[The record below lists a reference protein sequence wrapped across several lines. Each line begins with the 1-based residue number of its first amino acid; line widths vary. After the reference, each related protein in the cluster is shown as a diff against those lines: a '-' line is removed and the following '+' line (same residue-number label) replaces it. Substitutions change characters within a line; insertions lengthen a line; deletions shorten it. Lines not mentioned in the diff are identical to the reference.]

1 MIFFLYFFVC
11 YKKLLIFASRFGNV
25 YSVFFDILAFYFAL
39 TEGVWKTLFGIVRFK
54 KQGKTENRLFL
65 CLRVSWC
72 ARLSGVEQQESASQ
86 RGGNVSGQSVKCVN
100 ESGCV
105 PFCLH
110 GFNNTQ
116 VIKKT

>member
-1 MIFFLYFFVC
+1 MTKVNILQKTSYIC
-11 YKKLLIFASRFGNV
+11 IQIRKR
-25 YSVFFDILAFYFAL
+25 VFRVFDIMAFYFAL

-72 ARLSGVEQQESASQ
+72 ARLSGVGQQESASQ